1 VQVPA
6 PVEVAF
12 QIMQALIAAVA
23 VISPLAVSPVLEEP
37 AKFVN
42 QIAKRKIAAA
52 PNYERVSLADF
63 YMLIFIS

>member
-12 QIMQALIAAVA
+12 QIMQALIAAAA
-23 VISPLAVSPVLEEP
+23 VVSPVLEEP

-42 QIAKRKIAAA
+42 QIDKRKIAAA
-52 PNYERVSLADF
+52 PNYGRVSLADF